1 MATLIWNCYDIA
13 EGAPA
18 EQQPVAR
25 RQGAE
30 QGANGLQEV
39 GQQPQQELEAPVRSL
54 LDYS

>member
-1 MATLIWNCYDIA
+1 MCRATLTWYCWDIA

-30 QGANGLQEV
+30 QGADGLQEV
-39 GQQPQQELEAPVRSL
+39 GQQPQQELEAPVRRSL
-54 LDYS
+54 